1 MTLPTN
7 KLSEQQEWKF
17 HPYTEIFDLMEG
29 DDFKALVEDI
39 KVKGQE
45 VPVVMWNDQVLDGRN
60 RVRACQ
66 QLGIAVKSIP
76 YEGKDP
82 LGFVWS
88 ANYLRRHLNET
99 QRGIAAVKV
108 ANMRRG
114 GSGAN
119 PSIEGIPKKSQAA
132 AAKDF
137 NVSVA
142 TVERASNLVKKGAP
156 EVVKAAQKGQIKLGG
171 LTKLL
176 AKTKEEQ
183 QKLIAAKGS
192 VVEAVKAAKAE
203 PSKRSGSKSQAG
215 KETEKPHVR
224 YHAKQEEMIDL
235 LRQFT
240 AIEHAEE
247 YVGKTKVRLDETLA
261 TMREKKAA

>member
-1 MTLPTN
+1 MTTP
-7 KLSEQQEWKF
+7 EWKF
-17 HPYTEIFDLMEG
+17 HRYTEIFDPMEG

-39 KVKGQE
+39 KVNGQQ
-45 VPVVMWNDQVLDGRN
+45 VPAVTYDGLILDGRN
-60 RVRACQ
+60 RVLACQ
-66 QLGIAVKSIP
+66 QLNIAVKTIP

-88 ANYLRRHLNET
+88 TNCLRRHLNET
-99 QRGIAAVKV
+99 QRGIAAVKI

-119 PSIEGIPKKSQAA
+119 PSIEGIPKKSQADT
-132 AAKDF
+132 AKSF

-142 TVERASNLVKKGAP
+142 TVERASNLVRKGAP

-171 LTKLL
+171 LSKLL
-176 AKTKEEQ
+176 AKSEEEQ

-203 PSKRSGSKSQAG
+203 PSKRSGPKSPAG

-240 AIEHAEE
+240 
-247 YVGKTKVRLDETLA
+247 
-261 TMREKKAA
+261 